1 MRELLEQ
8 LKKLKELAEKREKEI
23 RRSVPRVY
31 DDKDVYEANVLRYS
45 KIKDKLNTD
54 SEYQKILIA
63 INDVERAIHEQF
75 NGLNLQSYGRVNDKA
90 TAIKLLC
97 QTTFAW
103 DILDESLKN
112 DPEVIMYYQPLGYR
126 HLEYG
131 DGYIAEMGICEIVGH
146 ETLCQD
152 GFEVFHDGH
161 SLKEAGLISD
171 EMYQQ
176 SIDNKFF
183 KPEIRFPEGF
193 DYEGYF
199 RIQAE
204 LSRNCLDNL
213 HIRFEANSVFAESNP
228 ESAYL
233 PKSAFLRSDSTYVYD
248 RSLLPTI
255 VQKYYTESLGQRS
268 PSK

>member
-31 DDKDVYEANVLRYS
+31 DDKDVSEANLLRYS

-126 HLEYG
+126 YLKYSDDYLG
-131 DGYIAEMGICEIVGH
+131 EMGICEILGD

-152 GFEVFHDGH
+152 GFEVFRDGH

-204 LSRNCLDNL
+204 LSRNYLDNL
-213 HIRFEANSVFAESNP
+213 HMRFEANSVFAESNP
-228 ESAYL
+228 ESAYV
-233 PKSAFLRSDSTYVYD
+233 PKSASLYSDSTYVYD